1 MSMHEIESLVEYSVK
16 TVAAASPTPPLAKSI
31 CSSLYQLQSHFDCG
45 YTVLRVREELER
57 LGYLYLLPPE
67 QLPEP
72 ERSEAM
78 KLVGKGG
85 FFTKG
90 TYFDAVT
97 NRCYITV
104 DSALYQKLLSLGIL
118 PAETSQ
124 EIQSFS
130 PLELIEAIAP
140 LASKQSAQDSQVATD
155 TLGLWYGLFPVIYL
169 MTGYDEKPDNERI
182 QKLLRYLATPETFKA
197 AEEYIREVDFED
209 FADDEELPFCAEW
222 STPYK
227 DWKERKEDDKT
238 PYNEFCK
245 RMVYNFMGNN
255 EFAEA
260 DKYASQIGD
269 ENDPARLLHR
279 GMVSIACHQ
288 WLTTQEPG
296 TLPPKGLLS
305 LCEAKVGFEYLAGL
319 DLPEQGRTVCRMY
332 ILQALKLQG
341 DSPAL
346 VELLQQMY
354 NEAIAIVKQRPYG
367 QTKQLQYIALSI
379 SYYQMLLENLPDGY
393 LPKKELMRN
402 GLPGLFDLSAIK
414 DKCNELHH
422 EMPQAAETLQ
432 QYMEQC
438 DSLMQYIQ
446 E

>member
-1 MSMHEIESLVEYSVK
+1 
-16 TVAAASPTPPLAKSI
+16 
-31 CSSLYQLQSHFDCG
+31 
-45 YTVLRVREELER
+45 
-57 LGYLYLLPPE
+57 
-67 QLPEP
+67 
-72 ERSEAM
+72 
-78 KLVGKGG
+78 
-85 FFTKG
+85 
-90 TYFDAVT
+90 
-97 NRCYITV
+97 
-104 DSALYQKLLSLGIL
+104 
-118 PAETSQ
+118 
-124 EIQSFS
+124 
-130 PLELIEAIAP
+130 
-140 LASKQSAQDSQVATD
+140 
-155 TLGLWYGLFPVIYL
+155 
-169 MTGYDEKPDNERI
+169 
-182 QKLLRYLATPETFKA
+182 
-197 AEEYIREVDFED
+197 
-209 FADDEELPFCAEW
+209 
-222 STPYK
+222 
-227 DWKERKEDDKT
+227 
-238 PYNEFCK
+238 
-245 RMVYNFMGNN
+245 MVYNSMGNN

-269 ENDPARLLHR
+269 ENDPAHLLHR
-279 GMVSIACHQ
+279 CMVSIACHQ

-354 NEAIAIVKQRPYG
+354 NEAIAIVEQRPYG

-379 SYYQMLLENLPDGY
+379 SYYQMLLENLPDDY